1 MQQLPGQMS
10 IFDLDMPCGKMFSE
24 HSAATKEKILG
35 SSSKNSAKLQTKQPM
50 FLNLKM
56 GNGTLVGA
64 SWGMGI
70 PSRGECLM
78 RDFGEFPREEEG
90 SGLSQILEE
99 NVPLKYY
106 LTAKACEGVLRRA
119 KKRGKILDEILETAL
134 IQQIERWEKYGSP
147 LPWDTKNLCN
157 IKCYDARGNGDGKI
171 SPTITGD
178 HNSRITD
185 YTTLVCEQKVYAIDS
200 LSSNSMKSKNPKSG
214 FHEEKFFKCL
224 DTSNGDPTK
233 NQGGNIILEKFITNS
248 SGDNIVDTLDASY
261 YKGVGER
268 SGKERE
274 LIICQYQEVIGA
286 LCADDY
292 KGINNQYVSD
302 NKLIVH
308 KKVYAIGN
316 GQRDQTKLHDIA
328 GALNCMHDQQAVCYC
343 IQGNCIDR
351 ADTAGCNGKGV
362 KKGESYTLNT
372 IDRHAVCYEES
383 TFYVVRRLTPLE
395 CCRLQGMPDKILTI
409 KYSAKINNEGGVWKV
424 NIFANGAEK
433 NFSAKN
439 SEDVAQLNV
448 HINCADCT
456 VQVFKAKKLRLFAQ
470 RVEKLFCEHQAGKI
484 DSIVPLNVGINQIVE
499 AIRSNGKGEKQQH
512 MIAFAIQRNGNKFYP
527 LCVNEMEDD
536 AKYVEGL
543 KDCKDTTLKPIK
555 SIRKTYLTL
564 TTLFCSVMNVIISS
578 IVNEIQN
585 INTLYVNF
593 SVYNSWT
600 SDVPHSDAQEYKMWG
615 NGMALPNALYIMEG
629 F

>member
-10 IFDLDMPCGKMFSE
+10 IFDLDMPCGKMFPE
-24 HSAATKEKILG
+24 HSVATKEKILG
-35 SSSKNSAKLQTKQPM
+35 SSSKNSAKSQTKQPM
-50 FLNLKM
+50 FLNLKR

-78 RDFGEFPREEEG
+78 RDFGESPSEEEG
-90 SGLSQILEE
+90 SGLSQILEA

-106 LTAKACEGVLRRA
+106 LSAKACEGVLRRA
-119 KKRGKILDEILETAL
+119 ERSGKELPEILKTAL
-134 IQQIERWEKYGSP
+134 KQQIERWGKYGSP
-147 LPWDTKNLCN
+147 MPLIFQSCKCVYPKTTRSLTARADSSPCIDRGQEMIVQYLGVDVYNYSITKNIAKTLNSVSSDSDHVPCVVQ
-157 IKCYDARGNGDGKI
+157 CYDARGNGDGKI

-178 HNSRITD
+178 HNSGITD

-214 FHEEKFFKCL
+214 FHEERFFKCL

-248 SGDNIVDTLDASY
+248 SGDYIVGTLDASY

-395 CCRLQGMPDKILTI
+395 CCRLQGMPDFWCQDI
-409 KYSAKINNEGGVWKV
+409 
-424 NIFANGAEK
+424 
-433 NFSAKN
+433 
-439 SEDVAQLNV
+439 
-448 HINCADCT
+448 
-456 VQVFKAKKLRLFAQ
+456 
-470 RVEKLFCEHQAGKI
+470 
-484 DSIVPLNVGINQIVE
+484 
-499 AIRSNGKGEKQQH
+499 
-512 MIAFAIQRNGNKFYP
+512 
-527 LCVNEMEDD
+527 
-536 AKYVEGL
+536 
-543 KDCKDTTLKPIK
+543 
-555 SIRKTYLTL
+555 
-564 TTLFCSVMNVIISS
+564 
-578 IVNEIQN
+578 
-585 INTLYVNF
+585 
-593 SVYNSWT
+593 
-600 SDVPHSDAQEYKMWG
+600 PHSDAQEYKMWG